1 MLLRISSLAIAS
13 SLALAAPTAYA
24 AAADAP
30 VAVQTANVKA
40 PQSSQADGNGY
51 AEREKQDQKAA
62 DFQGGDAVVIG
73 ISGGA
78 ILVLLL
84 LLLILA

>member
-1 MLLRISSLAIAS
+1 MLLRNLAIAS
-13 SLALAAPTAYA
+13 TLAVAAPAAVYA
-24 AAADAP
+24 ATQAP
-30 VAVQTANVKA
+30 VAVQTVKTSA
-40 PQSSQADGNGY
+40 PVSSSTDSAGY
-51 AEREKQDQKAA
+51 AEREKQDQKAQ
-62 DFQGGDAVVIG
+62 DFKGGDAVVIG

>member
-1 MLLRISSLAIAS
+1 MLLRK
-13 SLALAAPTAYA
+13 LALATTLAVAAPTVALA
-24 AAADAP
+24 AEPAAVVETVKVNAPASSSSDAK
-30 VAVQTANVKA
+30 N
-40 PQSSQADGNGY
+40 Y
-51 AEREKQDQKAA
+51 AEREQQDHKAA
-62 DFQGGDAVVIG
+62 NFQGGDLVVIG

>member
-1 MLLRISSLAIAS
+1 MLLRTTSLAIAT

-24 AAADAP
+24 APDVP
-30 VAVQTANVKA
+30 VATHAVKVKA
-40 PQSSQADGNGY
+40 PQQNQADANGY
-51 AEREKQDQKAA
+51 AEREKQDTKTAE
-62 DFQGGDAVVIG
+62 FQGGDMVVIG

>member
-1 MLLRISSLAIAS
+1 MLLRNLAIAS
-13 SLALAAPTAYA
+13 TLAVAAPAAYA
-24 AAADAP
+24 AAPQAP
-30 VAVQTANVKA
+30 VAVQTVKVKA
-40 PQSSQADGNGY
+40 PMSNASDATGY
-51 AEREKQDQKAA
+51 AQREKQDQKAQS
-62 DFQGGDAVVIG
+62 FKGGDVVVVG